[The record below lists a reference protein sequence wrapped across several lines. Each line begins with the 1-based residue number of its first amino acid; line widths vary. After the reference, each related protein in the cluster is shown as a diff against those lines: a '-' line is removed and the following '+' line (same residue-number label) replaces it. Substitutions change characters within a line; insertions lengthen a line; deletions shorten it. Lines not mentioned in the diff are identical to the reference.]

1 MAHTT
6 NEVAVSS
13 RNASLSFSQYSH
25 MTTKTRATC
34 RCADGETGINDG
46 YASTIQQGDVFVA
59 GRNFG
64 CGSSREHAPISIK
77 AAGVKCVIAKSFAR
91 IFFRN
96 AINVGLPVLESVEA
110 VKSIREGDMISVDF
124 KKGVI
129 INYTEK
135 ESYSFMAF
143 SENLIEIISAGGLV
157 NFVNNQRDD

>member
-1 MAHTT
+1 MPGKAHSFGDNIDTDVIVPGRFLNLSTPEELATVCMAGFT
-6 NEVAVSS
+6 
-13 RNASLSFSQYSH
+13 
-25 MTTKTRATC
+25 
-34 RCADGETGINDG
+34 DG
-46 YASTIQQGDVFVA
+46 YASKIQQGDVFVA

-110 VKSIREGDMISVDF
+110 VNSTREGDRISVNL

-129 INYTEK
+129 TNHTQK